1 MADVSKTS
9 AVNSSLQSIQK
20 ITKAAGKA
28 QTALTTGRKVNKVT
42 DDPNSYFV
50 AKALS
55 DRAGDLTQRKAA
67 VDQGV
72 SALNVANTALD
83 SIDKFAEQL
92 KGIAEAA
99 KSASPAEQ
107 RALSRQFE
115 EVGRQ
120 ISNVAQDA
128 SYQGVN
134 LLTGNNQLDVQFDQ
148 RPDSRLTVDGLNLD
162 GTAVNAQ
169 SGLFSVAAFQA
180 NGDFKLSAFGLAG
193 GSFTAAG
200 GNVGQIG
207 NVIGAIDSGISRLRG
222 QAASLGSN
230 VAILRERLNYTD
242 QQANELQT
250 GADKLTLADLNEEAA
265 RTAAAQTRH
274 QIGINSLS
282 IAGDQQRAI
291 LQLLGNG

>member
-20 ITKAAGKA
+20 VTEAANKA
-28 QTALTTGRKVNKVT
+28 QTALSTGRKVNKVT
-42 DDPNSYFV
+42 DDPSSFFI

-55 DRAGDLTQRKAA
+55 DRAGDLSQRKAA
-67 VDQGV
+67 IDQGI
-72 SALNVANTALD
+72 SSLNVANTAID
-83 SIDKFAEQL
+83 TIDKFAQQL
-92 KGIAEAA
+92 KGLAEAA

-107 RALSRQFE
+107 KALSSQFE
-115 EVGRQ
+115 EIGRQ

-128 SYQGVN
+128 SFQGLN

-148 RPDSRLTVDGLNLD
+148 REDSRLTVDGLNLD
-162 GTAVNAQ
+162 GTAVNAD

-180 NGDFKLSAFGLAG
+180 NGDFKLSAFGLTG

-200 GNVGQIG
+200 SDISQI
-207 NVIGAIDSGISRLRG
+207 NDVISAIDGGIDRLRG
-222 QAASLGSN
+222 QASRLGSN
-230 VAILRERLNYTD
+230 VAILQERLSVSEE
-242 QQANELQT
+242 QVNELEV

-265 RTAAAQTRH
+265 RTTAAQTRH

-291 LQLLGNG
+291 LQLLGN

>member
-9 AVNSSLQSIQK
+9 AVNASLQSIQK
-20 ITKAAGKA
+20 ITRAADKA
-28 QTALTTGRKVNKVT
+28 QTALSTGRKVNKVT
-42 DDPNSYFV
+42 DDPTSFFI

-55 DRAGDLTQRKAA
+55 DRAGDLSQRKAA
-67 VDQGV
+67 VDLGV
-72 SALNVANTALD
+72 SSLNVANTAID
-83 SIDKFAEQL
+83 TIDKFADQL
-92 KGIAEAA
+92 KGLAEAA
-99 KSASPAEQ
+99 KTASPAEQ

-120 ISNVAQDA
+120 ISNVAKDA
-128 SYQGVN
+128 SFQGLN
-134 LLTGNNQLDVQFDQ
+134 LVSGSNQLDVQFDQ

-169 SGLFSVAAFQA
+169 TGLFTVAAFQA

-193 GSFTAAG
+193 GSFTAAAG
-200 GNVGQIG
+200 SLSQIN
-207 NVIGAIDSGISRLRG
+207 NVIGTIDEGISRLRG
-222 QAASLGSN
+222 QASQLGSN
-230 VAILRERLNYTD
+230 VAILQERLNFSE
-242 QQANELQT
+242 QQVNELQG

-265 RTAAAQTRH
+265 RSVAAQTRN

-291 LQLLGNG
+291 LEILGNG

>member
-20 ITKAAGKA
+20 ITKAADKA
-28 QTALTTGRKVNKVT
+28 QTALATGRKVNKVT
-42 DDPNSYFV
+42 DDPTSFFI

-55 DRAGDLTQRKAA
+55 ERAGDLTQRKGAI
-67 VDQGV
+67 DQGI
-72 SALNVANTALD
+72 SSLNVANTALNT
-83 SIDKFAEQL
+83 IDQFADQL
-92 KGIAEAA
+92 KGLAEAA
-99 KSASPAEQ
+99 RTASPAEQ
-107 RALSRQFE
+107 QALSRQFE

-120 ISNVAQDA
+120 IANVAQDA
-128 SYQGVN
+128 SFQGLN
-134 LLTGNNQLDVQFDQ
+134 LVSGNNQLNVQFDQ
-148 RPDSRLTVDGLNLD
+148 REESRLTVDGLNLD

-193 GSFTAAG
+193 GSFTAAA
-200 GNVGQIG
+200 GNPDAI
-207 NVIGAIDSGISRLRG
+207 NSLISTIDSGVSRLRG
-222 QAASLGSN
+222 QAAQLGSN
-230 VAILRERLNYTD
+230 VGILQERLNFTD
-242 QQANELQT
+242 AQANELQI

-265 RTAAAQTRH
+265 RSVAAQTRN

-291 LQLLGNG
+291 LELLGNA